1 MCVYVCIKQAA
12 LKQVHDHNAENHKEV
27 EEKITLS
34 STLPLRTHAGIISYV
49 DICKPCCI
57 TGSLLYVNRWTHNI
71 ANMCN
76 LLQKYLMA

>member
-57 TGSLLYVNRWTHNI
+57 TGSLLYVNR
-71 ANMCN
+71 
-76 LLQKYLMA
+76 